1 MAPGRAR
8 SILVCEMVAL
18 TYISTPSFER
28 RSAEMI
34 KNYPEP
40 SVSAAGYLGL
50 SLEDFEDAGIRV
62 AERRYG
68 AKDDIFAP
76 GDPDGHLYFV
86 LVGTVRLYKIYG
98 DYKEA
103 TVALLKDGD
112 VFGELSLQEGSGQT
126 VFAQAL
132 TAARVAVVRKSVLV
146 EVLKRDPELV
156 LKLFSSLYERL
167 EQSEEVIDRLLNR
180 EVSARLTK
188 LLQNLGDRF
197 GKTNGSATVLDMGLT
212 HQNLANMIAS
222 TREAVSKAMGEFQRD
237 GLIEVR
243 NRKIAISPR
252 MARDTLGG
260 SPSIPV
266 AANFYGEMIRDV
278 RVA

>member
-1 MAPGRAR
+1 MAPGHAG
-8 SILVCEMVAL
+8 SILVREMVVL
-18 TYISTPSFER
+18 TYIRTQRLER

-40 SVSAAGYLGL
+40 SVAAAGYRGL
-50 SLEDFEDAGIRV
+50 SLEDLEDAGIRV

-68 AKDDIFAP
+68 AKDDIFVP

-86 LVGTVRLYKIYG
+86 LSGTVRLYKLYG

-103 TVALLKDGD
+103 TGALLTDGD
-112 VFGELSLQEGSGQT
+112 VFGELSLREGSGQT
-126 VFAQAL
+126 VFAHAL
-132 TAARVAVVRKSVLV
+132 TDARVAIVRKSVLV

-156 LKLFSSLYERL
+156 VKLFSSLYERL
-167 EQSEEVIDRLLNR
+167 EQSEEVIDSLLDR

-197 GKTNGSATVLDMGLT
+197 GETNGSATVLDMGLT
-212 HQNLANMIAS
+212 HQDLANMIAS
-222 TREAVSKAMGEFQRD
+222 TREAVSKVMSEFQRD

-252 MARDTLGG
+252 MAR
-260 SPSIPV
+260 
-266 AANFYGEMIRDV
+266 
-278 RVA
+278 